1 MLMALTGKKRAF
13 ADAVLAGSSNGEAA
27 IAAGYSAKT
36 APQAGSR
43 LVKDVAVAA
52 YLAVNRSTPTKPA
65 KATAKAPPTAPAADG
80 YAYEYT
86 SDPESFLTAA
96 MNDDTLEMRMRVD
109 AAKALM
115 PYKHP
120 KLGEGGKKD
129 QTQSAAKKAGAGKY
143 SSAEPPKLAT
153 ANGKR
158 L

>member
-52 YLAVNRSTPTKPA
+52 YLAVNRQAPTKPA
-65 KATAKAPPTAPAADG
+65 KATAKAPPSAPEG
-80 YAYEYT
+80 EGEEYEYT
-86 SDPESFLTAA
+86 IDPESFLTAA
-96 MNDDTLEMRMRVD
+96 MNDPGLEMRMRVD

-120 KLGEGGKKD
+120 KLGEGGKKE
-129 QTQSAAKKAGAGKY
+129 QKQEAAKSAAKGKFA
-143 SSAEPPKLAT
+143 SAPPPLRAVK
-153 ANGKR
+153 
-158 L
+158 